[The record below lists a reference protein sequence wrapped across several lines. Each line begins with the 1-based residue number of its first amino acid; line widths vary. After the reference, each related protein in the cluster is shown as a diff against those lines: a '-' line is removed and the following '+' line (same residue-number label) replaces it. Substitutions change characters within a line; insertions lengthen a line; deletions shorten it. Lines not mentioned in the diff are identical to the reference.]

1 MKWTRNVVIGST
13 LVTLLAALGVGQ
25 HLLQQSAEAQ
35 AKGSAQ
41 APRFEVDP
49 MWPKPV
55 PNHWVFGNII
65 GVGVDKNDH
74 IYIIHR
80 GAGSL
85 EAKEIY
91 ATTNPPS
98 SECCVP
104 APPVLEFDPEGNL
117 VKAWGGPGQG
127 YEWPESNHGITPD
140 SKGNLFIGGNGGN
153 DGHILKF
160 TR

>member
-1 MKWTRNVVIGST
+1 MKRTRNVVIGST

-35 AKGSAQ
+35 AKGAVQ

-74 IYIIHR
+74 VYITETYEGKRVQKFVYKGIGPVTKDNQGVVWPTR
-80 GAGSL
+80 
-85 EAKEIY
+85 
-91 ATTNPPS
+91 TS
-98 SECCVP
+98 S
-104 APPVLEFDPEGNL
+104 N
-117 VKAWGGPGQG
+117 
-127 YEWPESNHGITPD
+127 
-140 SKGNLFIGGNGGN
+140 
-153 DGHILKF
+153 
-160 TR
+160 